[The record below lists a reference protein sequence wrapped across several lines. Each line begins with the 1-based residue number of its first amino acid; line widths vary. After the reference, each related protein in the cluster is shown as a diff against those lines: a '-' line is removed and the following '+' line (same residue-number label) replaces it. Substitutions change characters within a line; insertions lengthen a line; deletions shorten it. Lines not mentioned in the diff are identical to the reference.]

1 MEHPGY
7 RKYKIAGLIAALSW
21 VCFLYQNMTTVD
33 FTQTSQKNA
42 NKPSFLEKAIS
53 KSDAERVRGQK
64 KMGLDDR
71 EIQKKYIQKQR
82 TPNAVVGDISVDDA
96 EKDKKQRKK
105 KKLGRVGK

>member
-1 MEHPGY
+1 M
-7 RKYKIAGLIAALSW
+7 AGLIAALSW

-33 FTQTSQKNA
+33 FTQTSQSNS
-42 NKPSFLEKAIS
+42 KPSFLEKAIS

-96 EKDKKQRKK
+96 EKAKKQRKK